1 MKRNRLKFL
10 MALTCCLL
18 LLSALVI
25 PTSALSQGH
34 NMQSMSEEN
43 AESAKTQEVQPKAQ
57 KEEAIP
63 EVPKVEITP
72 EQQQLIGVKTAKVSR
87 NPFKKIIR
95 TVGRVEADERKLTT
109 VNAKIEGWIEKL
121 YVDYTGRYVEKG
133 EPLAEIYS
141 PELLATQMEFINALK
156 WSERET
162 TVDHTS
168 HTDPGGHDN
177 IATSIETVSELQKML
192 EKDAAATLDAARQ
205 RMSLW
210 DISDAQIAKIEET
223 HNPVRT
229 VILYSPVSGFI
240 TEKMAVLGMKVMPG
254 EKLFDVTDLSSLW
267 IIADIYEYELPF
279 VKVGQEAR
287 LTLSYV
293 ADKELM
299 SKIDYIYPVLS
310 EDTRTAKVRLTLPNP
325 GGQLKPQ
332 MFTNVEI
339 AVDLG
344 SRLTIPESAVIDS
357 GEIQVVYVDLGDGA
371 FEPREVQVGL
381 YVDGYVEILKGLK
394 EGEIVSTAANF
405 LIDSEAQLR
414 GVKPLSNK

>member
-1 MKRNRLKFL
+1 

-72 EQQQLIGVKTAKVSR
+72 EQQQIIGVKTAKVSR